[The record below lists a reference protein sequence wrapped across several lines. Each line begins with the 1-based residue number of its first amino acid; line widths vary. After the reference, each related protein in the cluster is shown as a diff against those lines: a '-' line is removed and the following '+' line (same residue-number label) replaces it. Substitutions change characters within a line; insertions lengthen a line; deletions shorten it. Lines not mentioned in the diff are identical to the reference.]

1 MAYFDLPKDELERY
15 RPEIREPK
23 DFDGF
28 WKDTLDRAKA
38 ARREPKFTKVDS
50 RLTSQDVYDVEF
62 SGFAGDPIRAWLLVP
77 RGAGKKLPCVVEFVG
92 YGGGR
97 GLPHENLLYSSCGY
111 AHFVMDT
118 RGQGAGWRTGDTG
131 DPEHDGSG
139 SAHPGYMTRG
149 IQAKESYYYRRLF
162 ADAAMAVDAAAA
174 FPAVDPGR
182 IAVAGGSQGGGTA
195 LATAGL
201 LGDRLKAAMIDV
213 PFLCHFDRALHITDS
228 YPYQEIV
235 IYLKCHRDQIDRTM
249 QVLAYFDGISFASR
263 ARCPALFS
271 VGLMDGTCPPS
282 TVYAAYNRYA
292 GPKDIKVWEFNNH
305 EGGQAFQDVHKME
318 ALAKAFNA

>member
-1 MAYFDLPKDELERY
+1 
-15 RPEIREPK
+15 
-23 DFDGF
+23 
-28 WKDTLDRAKA
+28 
-38 ARREPKFTKVDS
+38 
-50 RLTSQDVYDVEF
+50 
-62 SGFAGDPIRAWLLVP
+62 
-77 RGAGKKLPCVVEFVG
+77 
-92 YGGGR
+92 
-97 GLPHENLLYSSCGY
+97 
-111 AHFVMDT
+111 
-118 RGQGAGWRTGDTG
+118 
-131 DPEHDGSG
+131 
-139 SAHPGYMTRG
+139 MTRG
-149 IQAKESYYYRRLF
+149 IQSKESYYYRRLF
-162 ADAAMAVDAAAA
+162 ADAAMAVDAASA

-195 LATAGL
+195 LAAAGL

-213 PFLCHFDRALHITDS
+213 PFLCHFERALHITDS

-235 IYLKCHRDQIDRTM
+235 IYLKCHRDQIERTM

-318 ALAKAFNA
+318 ALAKAFAS